1 MVKCSN
7 CGRKTKGDFCQWCGY
22 PLMRGRPVRK
32 QNTKKEAELAAKEKA
47 KREAEEA
54 KKAEQAEAKAKKEAE
69 LAAKEKAKRE
79 AEEAKERAKREAE
92 EAKKAK
98 QALRAELYE
107 GMVKLVVVPP
117 IDLGQMEK
125 LEKDLRQVEDLR
137 LVLVGGSVDEGS
149 QIVVSAGKPI
159 PLIDILREMP
169 PVEQVVKKGNE
180 IQITLKAE

>member
-1 MVKCSN
+1 M
-7 CGRKTKGDFCQWCGY
+7 
-22 PLMRGRPVRK
+22 
-32 QNTKKEAELAAKEKA
+32 
-47 KREAEEA
+47 A
-54 KKAEQAEAKAKKEAE
+54 KKAEE
-69 LAAKEKAKRE
+69 
-79 AEEAKERAKREAE
+79 
-92 EAKKAK
+92 
-98 QALRAELYE
+98 ALRAELYE